1 MGRMHTRKKGK
12 SGSTR
17 PSRKNPPEWM
27 KRSPEWVEE
36 KVVELAKIG
45 TSQSMIGLILRDQY
59 GVPLVNQITG
69 KSISQILKENN
80 LGGGFPEDL
89 MNLMRQAVKIRKH
102 MEEHKKDLHGKFGLQ
117 KIEAKI
123 HRLSKYYRNN
133 GVIDPTWK
141 YKPEEAALLVR

>member
-12 SGSTR
+12 SSSKR

-36 KVVELAKIG
+36 KVIELAKVG

-59 GVPLVNQITG
+59 GVPLVSQITG
-69 KSISQILKENN
+69 KSISQILKEKE

-89 MNLMRQAVKIRKH
+89 LNLMKKAVKIRKH
-102 MEEHKKDLHGKFGLQ
+102 MEEHKKDLHTKFGLQ

-123 HRLSKYYRNN
+123 HRLSKYYRQT
-133 GVIDPTWK
+133 GVIDTGWK
-141 YKPEEAALLVR
+141 YKPEEAALIVR